1 MRYFLDAQFN
11 GFGGGLISIAL
22 VPEDQST
29 AFYAALHCDAPTQ
42 WVRDHVLPVLNTDPP
57 PRCEVTTRLA
67 AYLDGDSQPI
77 VIADW
82 PEDIA
87 HLLLLMVTGAGARM
101 PTPTIV
107 FKLLDLPMFDSTD
120 LSRTPHNALS
130 DASAMKDFILRE
142 ERSI

>member
-1 MRYFLDAQFN
+1 
-11 GFGGGLISIAL
+11 
-22 VPEDQST
+22 
-29 AFYAALHCDAPTQ
+29 
-42 WVRDHVLPVLNTDPP
+42 
-57 PRCEVTTRLA
+57 VTTRLA
-67 AYLDGDSQPI
+67 AYLDGDREPI

-87 HLLLLMVTGAGARM
+87 HLLLLMVTGTGARM

-142 ERSI
+142 ERPF